1 MVFFDLVVVCLFVVC
16 CLLSLSLFVVGV
28 GVVFTIVLYLHFSYI
43 FGS

>member
-28 GVVFTIVLYLHFSYI
+28 VFTIVLYLHFSSI